1 LGIAPEIEVA
11 MQPAREVP
19 IQMAQNIDIVQGD
32 QIDAVLWKE
41 APLIVHD
48 QASPHGVTVQ
58 EAVWYL
64 MDLKRRERWTD
75 EHFDTFLKVLK
86 MLLGGETCNLPGS
99 LWHMRRALGAE
110 TVWDYVIHVCP
121 KYHRNFPW
129 KNGEA
134 KRPVQ
139 ETCGVAVE
147 YDDDGNATKWCQ
159 EERYKV
165 VRTAR
170 GPVLRP
176 REYYFY
182 FTVKRLVKR
191 WMRNTEYARL
201 RAGID
206 ARSPENACVMSSPHA
221 RRINDHPMVAGNL
234 LRETL
239 SEDESKPGYVR
250 SGMSLEYGEDD
261 GQAKKNTK
269 EYALYTC
276 TLFQNVMRK
285 YSKADWFHIIV
296 SSCAAIG

>member
-1 LGIAPEIEVA
+1 
-11 MQPAREVP
+11 MQPSKEIPIHVP
-19 IQMAQNIDIVQGD
+19 RNIDIDLQGGNFD
-32 QIDAVLWKE
+32 TVLWKE
-41 APLIVHD
+41 APLRVHD
-48 QASPHGVTVQ
+48 RPSPHGVTVQ
-58 EAVWYL
+58 EAVWYI
-64 MDLKRRERWTD
+64 MDLKRRERMTD

-86 MLLGGETCNLPGS
+86 MLLGGENCNLPGS

-134 KRPVQ
+134 KRPKQ
-139 ETCGVAVE
+139 ETCGVAIE
-147 YDDDGNATKWCQ
+147 FDDAGNATEWCQ

-165 VRTAR
+165 IRTAR
-170 GPVLRP
+170 GPVMRP

-201 RAGID
+201 RAGIT

-239 SEDESKPGYVR
+239 SKDGSKPGYVR
-250 SGMSLEYGEDD
+250 AGMSLEYGEDD
-261 GQAKKNTK
+261 GKAKKHDK
-269 EYALYTC
+269 SYALYTC
-276 TLFQNVMRK
+276 NPTANCK
-285 YSKADWFHIIV
+285 KKPPYSKLFSDECLWLICLHLGWIMQ
-296 SSCAAIG
+296 C